1 MATKPNIFAAPIWF
15 AFSLGFGCH
24 ASGALPPHIE
34 ERGYPLAQAPPVNL
48 VSEAVEHLYVAPGPA
63 FGIGVHATRAGM
75 RVWGQGECIRV
86 RHSLSSGKQPNAT
99 KHQQYRTSKEY

>member
-1 MATKPNIFAAPIWF
+1 MSWRTQGFADRDAIARIPSW
-15 AFSLGFGCH
+15 LN
-24 ASGALPPHIE
+24 
-34 ERGYPLAQAPPVNL
+34 PLAQAPPVNL